1 MAFYLPKIYG
11 ETTMKTN
18 FCSYCRTKLEEG
30 MKFCPKCGAKISA
43 AQKQKP
49 KLIKKEAKIKRDVN
63 INKINHKIELKN
75 NQKLIVKNS
84 LIAAVF
90 FALIAA
96 LTLLEQSPLAALWY
110 LTLLSFFLTIISLI
124 IAWMTHG
131 RAKKLQTL
139 ISGENLLASWHLTP
153 KQKKQYVNYL
163 FEQKRGQNIAIL
175 LSISII
181 TVIVFVTF
189 ILFIDEGKLA
199 MLGVMFAL
207 ILFLAL
213 FAFGMPFYYRYQNNK
228 GDGQV
233 LIGAKYTYING
244 YFHNWDY
251 PLSGLSKI
259 KIIKKPFYGIDL
271 VYYYTDRTLQH
282 QEEILIPANKEIDL
296 HSLVNSMREANFKGH
311 I

>member
-1 MAFYLPKIYG
+1 MKI
-11 ETTMKTN
+11 K
-18 FCSYCRTKLEEG
+18 YCPNCGTKLEDG
-30 MKFCPKCGAKISA
+30 MKFCPKCGAKIA
-43 AQKQKP
+43 TTQRQEP
-49 KLIKKEAKIKRDVN
+49 RQNIEREGKRTN
-63 INKINHKIELKN
+63 IYIDKINQKIEIEN
-75 NQKLIVKNS
+75 NQDSIVKKS
-84 LIAAVF
+84 LIAATF
-90 FALIAA
+90 FALLTIM
-96 LTLLEQSPLAALWY
+96 TLLDWSPIAGLWY
-110 LTLLSFFLTIISLI
+110 ITIISFFLTMVSLI
-124 IAWMTHG
+124 IAWMTRG

-153 KQKKQYVNYL
+153 EQKKQYVNYL
-163 FEQKRGQNIAIL
+163 FEQKRGQNIVIL

-207 ILFLAL
+207 IIFLAL
-213 FAFGMPFYYRYQNNK
+213 FAFGMPLYYRYQNNK

-233 LIGAKYTYING
+233 LIGAKYAYING
-244 YFHNWDY
+244 FFHNWDY

-282 QEEILIPANKEIDL
+282 REEILIPANKEVEL
-296 HSLVNSMREANFKGH
+296 HSLVNSMKEANSN
-311 I
+311 